1 MSGFYNILIVLHVFF
16 VVSIVFL
23 VILQRSS
30 ESNVLVSS
38 YKFRPGE
45 VGNVVAKVLYFL
57 IFAFCVNSVV
67 MLHAKKSSSK
77 LDSSSGLIKE
87 LEKNN
92 QVPVS

>member
-1 MSGFYNILIVLHVFF
+1 MSGFYNILIILHVFF
-16 VVSIVFL
+16 VVSIIFL

-57 IFAFCVNSVV
+57 IFAFCVNSVL
-67 MLHAKKSSSK
+67 MLHTKKSASRIENGG
-77 LDSSSGLIKE
+77 GLMKE
-87 LEKNN
+87 IEKNN
-92 QVPVS
+92 QVPVN